1 MSWIDSIA
9 APFKKL
15 FKQFQP
21 LFRKK
26 ISNCLAILSL
36 NFSKILSNFQ
46 PHSKIQ
52 LLIKNTKCTHQLSK
66 LLLISKRSPKEWDTI
81 EMNNIL
87 KFQQNSWTIN
97 RHHIKFKFSFK
108 LGLGFSW
115 LMQRVGPLPPQQHM
129 AEKHQQI
136 TAKSI
141 LGKTK
146 VERVDFALPH
156 NLTLPIFYL
165 CCPLLE
171 STKPYSS

>member
-1 MSWIDSIA
+1 MEIGHIYNGWSKSARSLKYPPHWGALQD
-9 APFKKL
+9 L
-15 FKQFQP
+15 EMT
-21 LFRKK
+21 
-26 ISNCLAILSL
+26 NAI
-36 NFSKILSNFQ
+36 FFTTQ
-46 PHSKIQ
+46 
-52 LLIKNTKCTHQLSK
+52 QLSK
-66 LLLISKRSPKEWDTI
+66 LLLISKRSPKELDTI

-87 KFQQNSWTIN
+87 KFQQNSWTTN

-115 LMQRVGPLPPQQHM
+115 LLQRVGPLPPQQHM

-171 STKPYSS
+171 STNP

>member
-1 MSWIDSIA
+1 MLRSSQFCRRQINLCEVLGGCSRVHHTPCTCARVSIT
-9 APFKKL
+9 L
-15 FKQFQP
+15 
-21 LFRKK
+21 
-26 ISNCLAILSL
+26 
-36 NFSKILSNFQ
+36 
-46 PHSKIQ
+46 
-52 LLIKNTKCTHQLSK
+52 LSK
-66 LLLISKRSPKEWDTI
+66 LLLISKRFPKELDTI
-81 EMNNIL
+81 EINNIL
-87 KFQQNSWTIN
+87 KFQQNSWTTN